1 MSVSAASG
9 GHLTEHGIFADIRGR
24 ADSPALLVLHGGPGQ
39 GCYDFMAVQ
48 GDRLAT
54 ELRVVGLDQR
64 GVDRSVPLPPGAS
77 VSVADL
83 VADCEAVRQALGI
96 ARWAVYGQSFGG
108 MLALR
113 YAAAHPEVVSAVVFE
128 NPAWDVAASARESL
142 PAAADLLAAGGRD
155 AAADEARTA
164 AAAGDLTPP
173 EVFAS
178 YMAAVTAMEDDRAVY
193 FYPSQEA
200 RDRLEAIWAD
210 RARQAAEAGEPEPDY
225 ASTMRHHLAILAD
238 DDFYESVLPL
248 LARLGMPSL
257 LIVGGLDHVASAEQ
271 RAAFRAALPGAA
283 VREFPACGH
292 FAHVQEP
299 DLFAA
304 TVLEFARGQ

>member
-1 MSVSAASG
+1 MSASAASDS
-9 GHLTEHGIFADIRGR
+9 HLTEHGIFADVRGR

-39 GCYDFMAVQ
+39 GCYDFMAMQ

-64 GVDRSVPLPPGAS
+64 GVDRSVPLPEGAS

-96 ARWAVYGQSFGG
+96 ARWVVYGQSFGG

-113 YAAAHPEVVSAVVFE
+113 YATAHPEVVSAVVFE

-142 PAAADLLAAGGRD
+142 LAVADLLAAGGRD

-164 AAAGDLTPP
+164 AAGDLTPP
-173 EVFAS
+173 EVFAR
-178 YMAAVTAMEDDRAVY
+178 YMAAVNALEDDRAVY
-193 FYPSQEA
+193 FYPSQAA
-200 RDRLEAIWAD
+200 RDRLEVLWAD
-210 RARQAAEAGEPEPDY
+210 RARQAAEAGEPEADY
-225 ASTMRHHLAILAD
+225 ESTLRHHLAILAD

-248 LARLGMPSL
+248 LAGLRMPSL

-271 RAAFRAALPGAA
+271 RAAFRAALPDAA

-304 TVLEFARGQ
+304 AVLEFARGR